1 MTNSEDTKKTM
12 TKCEELYEFYKKHP
26 QAKNPE
32 VAEALHWDSFHV
44 RKYKFRL
51 KARGLI
57 AVTPDGVITA
67 PPFADEEMKEPSAK
81 LAAYQHLYDVCIE
94 RLETK
99 DMSDSHFIS
108 LVQEIRMI
116 LAKM

>member
-1 MTNSEDTKKTM
+1 M

-26 QAKNPE
+26 KAKNPE
-32 VAEALHWDSFHV
+32 VAEALHWDPYHV
-44 RKYKFRL
+44 KKYKFRL

-57 AVTPDGVITA
+57 AVTPDGVETA
-67 PPFADEEMKEPSAK
+67 PPFSDEDMKEPSVK
-81 LAAYQHLYDVCIE
+81 MAAYQHLYDVCIE

-99 DMSDSHFIS
+99 DMSDSQFIA

-116 LAKM
+116 LSKM